1 MKNKIN
7 KNISIYA
14 DGANMKEILH
24 LNKFSFIKGF
34 TTNPT
39 LMKQSGVKNYKKF
52 AIDLLSKIKNKPI
65 SFEVFADDLKN
76 MEIQAREIAT
86 WGKNINIKIP
96 IINTKGK
103 NTSKLIAKLANENI
117 ECNVTAIFTFKQL
130 SSLMK
135 IVGDKK
141 IILSVFAGRIADTG
155 VDPEIIIKKC
165 SIFLKKYKKAKLLW
179 ASTREILNIFQAH
192 RSGCQIITVPNNL
205 IFKLNNLNKNLQLF
219 SKETVKMFY
228 NDAKLAGFKI

>member
-14 DGANMKEILH
+14 DGANLKEILH

-52 AIDLLSKIKNKPI
+52 AIDLLSRIKNKPI

-155 VDPEIIIKKC
+155 VDPEIIIKK
-165 SIFLKKYKKAKLLW
+165 
-179 ASTREILNIFQAH
+179 
-192 RSGCQIITVPNNL
+192 
-205 IFKLNNLNKNLQLF
+205 
-219 SKETVKMFY
+219 
-228 NDAKLAGFKI
+228 

>member
-1 MKNKIN
+1 
-7 KNISIYA
+7 
-14 DGANMKEILH
+14 
-24 LNKFSFIKGF
+24 
-34 TTNPT
+34 
-39 LMKQSGVKNYKKF
+39 MKQSGVKNYKKF
-52 AIDLLSKIKNKPI
+52 AIDLLSRIKNKPI

-117 ECNVTAIFTFKQL
+117 ECNVTAIFNIKQL

-135 IVGDKK
+135 LVGDKK

-228 NDAKLAGFKI
+228 NDAKLVGFKI